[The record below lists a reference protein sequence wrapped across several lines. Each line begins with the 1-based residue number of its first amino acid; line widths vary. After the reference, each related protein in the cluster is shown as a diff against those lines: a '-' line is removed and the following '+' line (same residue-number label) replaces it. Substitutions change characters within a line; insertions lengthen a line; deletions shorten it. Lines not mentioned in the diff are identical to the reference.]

1 MWRWNGKGLYPL
13 YHDLY
18 GERERER
25 GGLKRGKKCAER
37 EYKMR
42 RKREGDMKL
51 KVTSGVLYGN
61 EKGIVGRA
69 LKGGKE
75 TYVERG
81 KRNKG
86 LISSK
91 NLQMKDS

>member
-1 MWRWNGKGLYPL
+1 MEVNVEVEWERIIPP

-18 GERERER
+18 GEKERER
-25 GGLKRGKKCAER
+25 NGGKKCAER

-51 KVTSGVLYGN
+51 KVTSGVLYVN
-61 EKGIVGRA
+61 EKWIVGRA

-75 TYVERG
+75 KNVERG
-81 KRNKG
+81 NSRKG
-86 LISSK
+86 
-91 NLQMKDS
+91 